1 MADMDSRRR
10 SLFPMS
16 ARKSAPV
23 RSGGVNAR
31 RLALAQAMR
40 EEKKPPEVEEDE
52 DEEEKARSNQCGN
65 PFCETILTN
74 RYARF
79 CEDKAMC
86 QCYRALK
93 LQCLA
98 NAQAK
103 EDEEDT
109 RPLALVIKK
118 KKKKEKGQERES
130 FAIPRKKVE
139 KRRLEVDV
147 SEEKRSSSSSPRQKE
162 KVVKK
167 HKKKEEEKKKKEKR
181 ARDTVENGESSSA
194 ASGPPAT
201 SAAEFISQLDKMK
214 KRVKDPRA
222 RQPPEMSN
230 DLENGAS
237 WTKKRRLSRRVS
249 ADDAQSKSASSSP
262 VRAPASD
269 ANWTIPRAKPVR
281 AKTAAQAIRRSMN
294 VELVP
299 LGVANQA
306 NFTGGGRYVQN
317 GNRSAAQSLRPSDP
331 RTRPSMT
338 KFVSSSVPMSS
349 VAAAARAPFAPSL
362 ITPSRPTQTTQ
373 PTVPTPPLSQAQPS
387 LPPLPPHA
395 PSSAPSVPRSSEHVR
410 AVTPSSSPVK
420 APVVAAQTK
429 SSAAAAG
436 VTRTRI
442 SPSDYLKNRKG
453 DQERHPREQQ
463 PSRSSSL
470 ERSSNLTNDRSSGYP
485 PTSSVM
491 SYPPRPPDYHRSDSA
506 PSSSEFRPRDTRM
519 PIDPRRQYPEAE
531 AQLRHQRLNDNA
543 GIRVE
548 YRDRPEGR
556 GEPMGSDAYAS
567 GQRESRSFPPP
578 RDRYPPRQQD
588 SASFGTSNNG
598 SYDYGAD
605 THFSPESSPAEPYWR
620 EISRE
625 KPPPP
630 QRAPSPRR
638 NEVERVSIDQRK
650 SDYPDPDEETPT
662 FSYHEPFLPRLLSIF
677 IRKLPQSLEAVFNVT
692 KKPRK
697 MNWYIKY
704 VERIE
709 RLCQPCDLRVTFDG
723 LKAVVTVHDREW
735 LTLQGQSTLTLH
747 KDVIKSLRAEAMT
760 WLQFHEEAKNAL
772 AHYRSIYGSDAN
784 ESYTFLRAWNELK
797 TQGNNISLSRQ
808 ANYFCGARLHHWNFV
823 VGKVEIGSGSHEEKR
838 EAFRLATVSAL
849 DFLLSIGEGE
859 RRPGVNVKRER
870 VSEGDRLST
879 RGGRRSSSRDSS
891 ANRVRLSPANDQADR
906 ASGEVSSSAG
916 ATSSGGPLSSAGQ
929 PTAIEPAPPTDPRSS
944 TSEPQSS
951 AEPSS
956 SPVPVDRTET
966 LAVAVIPTTD
976 SNSSKEATEAADQS
990 DPGEEMSISDA
1001 SEAGSPRST
1010 GVPPTTSPVSAGA
1023 SAASTASASNATTL
1037 FTEEPS
1043 LGKAPSKP
1051 ATTAVASALP
1061 SATAGDSATT
1071 KHTPPTPKAAAPP
1084 RRCMMCEMIRMRK
1097 PDGERCLRCQ
1107 QKGAPVLGTS

>member
-1 MADMDSRRR
+1 MDSRRR

-23 RSGGVNAR
+23 RAGGVNAR

-52 DEEEKARSNQCGN
+52 EEEEKARSNQCGN

-109 RPLALVIKK
+109 RPLALVIK

-181 ARDTVENGESSSA
+181 ARDTVGNGESSSA
-194 ASGPPAT
+194 AAGPPAT

-222 RQPPEMSN
+222 RQPPEMSS

-294 VELVP
+294 VEPVP

-306 NFTGGGRYVQN
+306 NFTGGGR
-317 GNRSAAQSLRPSDP
+317 
-331 RTRPSMT
+331 
-338 KFVSSSVPMSS
+338 
-349 VAAAARAPFAPSL
+349 
-362 ITPSRPTQTTQ
+362 
-373 PTVPTPPLSQAQPS
+373 
-387 LPPLPPHA
+387 
-395 PSSAPSVPRSSEHVR
+395 
-410 AVTPSSSPVK
+410 
-420 APVVAAQTK
+420 
-429 SSAAAAG
+429 
-436 VTRTRI
+436 
-442 SPSDYLKNRKG
+442 
-453 DQERHPREQQ
+453 
-463 PSRSSSL
+463 
-470 ERSSNLTNDRSSGYP
+470 
-485 PTSSVM
+485 
-491 SYPPRPPDYHRSDSA
+491 
-506 PSSSEFRPRDTRM
+506 
-519 PIDPRRQYPEAE
+519 
-531 AQLRHQRLNDNA
+531 
-543 GIRVE
+543 
-548 YRDRPEGR
+548 
-556 GEPMGSDAYAS
+556 
-567 GQRESRSFPPP
+567 
-578 RDRYPPRQQD
+578 
-588 SASFGTSNNG
+588 NNG

-605 THFSPESSPAEPYWR
+605 THFSPESSPAEQPYWR

-638 NEVERVSIDQRK
+638 NEVERVNIDQRK
-650 SDYPDPDEETPT
+650 SDYPDPDEDTPT
-662 FSYHEPFLPRLLSIF
+662 FSYHESFLPRLLSIF

-870 VSEGDRLST
+870 FSEGDRLST

-891 ANRVRLSPANDQADR
+891 ANRVRLSPANDQADG

-1001 SEAGSPRST
+1001 NEAGSPRST

-1071 KHTPPTPKAAAPP
+1071 KHTHPTPKAAVPP